1 MKKNKLKRNSVFFF
15 FILFGFWMSLAASF
29 RLDEMVVGLAS
40 VILVMALTHHLF
52 FRDEELPKR
61 GGFQFIN
68 WIKLLLH
75 LAVEIVNANIA
86 VAKLVLNPTMK
97 IQPHIFTHKTKLK
110 SDVLKV
116 LFANSITLT
125 PGTLTIDIIG
135 DELVIH
141 ALTNEAQQDLESGSL
156 EAPFL
161 KLEEKQ

>member
-1 MKKNKLKRNSVFFF
+1 MKNNKLKRNSVFFF
-15 FILFGFWMSLAASF
+15 LILFGFWISLAASF

-61 GGFQFIN
+61 GGSQFIN

-86 VAKLVLNPTMK
+86 VAKLVLNPKMN

-141 ALTNEAQQDLESGSL
+141 ALTNDAQKDFESGTL

-161 KLEEKQ
+161 KLEDK